1 MKLRD
6 CVLLLTSYELDS
18 FPRTL
23 PPLEARGLLSGW
35 IGLWHPRLLAALQA
49 VPRWQ
54 SAAQLPGELH
64 DILFVLP
71 SISTDKLEAG
81 GEQRIAAAG
90 GQVLRPA
97 DHSWRTFQE
106 ELLAVA
112 DQAGLLEP
120 SSPVPAPADSAATAL
135 VEELRDDFA
144 ALGYAY
150 LQIQLMTRQL
160 RYTSNLDLQQFG
172 QQLTSAATAALAG
185 DGAEAERWLQ
195 SCFDALGQERDHY
208 YSLDVHLIDIT
219 LLAPTTLGKSLTEQL
234 ARAGQPQ
241 SPLTSYVA
249 CGQLLRQWAQANP
262 QSFDQFKSAIAQRHA
277 SLVGGL
283 DIERPHPLMSREGIA
298 RDFSRGRAAY
308 RDCGFDPPRVF
319 ARHTYGLSP
328 DSVPM
333 LRRWGFE
340 GCLLIA
346 WAEGRYPHGAQPK
359 ISWEAPDGTF
369 LSALATEVLD
379 AADPTSFL
387 ALGWKIGDALEHQHV
402 PTLVLAHWPNRR
414 CEFADLLS
422 RICRRTPALG
432 KWKLAD
438 EYFADTDQ
446 PYHQERL
453 GAEGFRF
460 NWLRHA
466 ADGTM
471 PTGLDRRAGQSTS
484 EAAGRAAA
492 DGQAGAAQWRVTTQ
506 LNHQLQARCRGLQN
520 LLNLAWQLEHFHRLG
535 KTSPAAQPAADRSLA
550 DSSATDISPTNI
562 SPGDSSPSD
571 ISPADSSFTTVAT
584 AAGTTAAATTA
595 ATADEVPKAASAEA
609 EQAGHRLPPLSDW
622 APEYAQLVELV
633 DSLWDAPSRAPDVA
647 AQASE
652 LADRLRTATLERLGR
667 HLHTAGIKR
676 SDAAAVHH
684 GRLLVNPR
692 CAPVR
697 VITHTLAD
705 QQLGQGET
713 WNFAEGRVGKG
724 RVTCVDIPS
733 HGFVVTPVQAAPSRT
748 STKQRPLGDAGG
760 LLHNEFLELQ
770 IDSARGHLRSLHV
783 PAKRGNR
790 LSLMIARRDQLPSDA
805 RAADKPGA
813 SSGAS
818 SLRLSEMVATNVEM
832 LTSSNICGVISAEG
846 YLQFDGQRV
855 ADFRIIYEVWR
866 GSRIAEVNIRLQNL
880 QPLASD
886 NPWQSAYVLRLAW
899 PSEAAILRTYS
910 AGQRHTWAAGRGVSP
925 ALIEIDEV
933 DYRTH
938 YLTGGL
944 AYHRRSEERFLE
956 TILASAGESQVE
968 QRVGVGVDLPHANL
982 AAEQFLDTPYEIDLG
997 RSQAI
1002 APSSGWMATVDQ
1014 RNVVVQLES
1023 PLVDHSGALVGV
1035 RLFVCELEGKAT
1047 SARIGLLREVA
1058 SAMRV
1063 DYLGGKISQL
1073 NAVHDR
1079 ITIALRAHEQ
1089 VNVDVLWQ
1097 L

>member
-23 PPLEARGLLSGW
+23 PAPEASGLLNGW
-35 IGLWHPRLLAALQA
+35 VALWHPRLLAALQA

-71 SISTDKLEAG
+71 SISVDKLEAD
-81 GEQRIAAAG
+81 GEQRIADAG
-90 GQVLRPA
+90 GHILRPA
-97 DHSWRTFQE
+97 ALSWRAFQD

-112 DQAGLLEP
+112 SQAGLLDASPLEP
-120 SSPVPAPADSAATAL
+120 SQPPEPTPLPEPSGVSPAAATEAEAEAASAL
-135 VEELRDDFA
+135 VEELRADFA

-172 QQLTSAATAALAG
+172 SQLTSAATAALAN
-185 DGAEAERWLQ
+185 DRAEAERWLQ

-219 LLAPTTLGKSLTEQL
+219 LLASTTLGKSLTAQL
-234 ARAGQPQ
+234 ERSDQPQ
-241 SPLTSYVA
+241 SPPTSYLA
-249 CGQLLRQWAQANP
+249 CGDLLRLWAQNSP
-262 QSFDQFKSAIAQRHA
+262 QSLGRLRTAMQHRQACI
-277 SLVGGL
+277 VGGL

-298 RDFSRGRAAY
+298 RDFLRGRGAY
-308 RDCGFDPPRVF
+308 SECGFDPPRVF

-346 WAEGRYPHGAQPK
+346 WGEGKYPHGAQPK

-369 LSALATEVLD
+369 LSALAAEVLD
-379 AADPTSFL
+379 AADPTSYL

-402 PTLVLAHWPNRR
+402 PTITFAHWPNRS

-438 EYFADTDQ
+438 DYFADTDQ

-453 GAEGFRF
+453 SSDSFQYS
-460 NWLRHA
+460 WLKY
-466 ADGTM
+466 
-471 PTGLDRRAGQSTS
+471 
-484 EAAGRAAA
+484 AAA
-492 DGQAGAAQWRVTTQ
+492 DSMPAKVQRSSGERDAGQASVDDTATSHAGAARWRVATQ

-535 KTSPAAQPAADRSLA
+535 SATPASPTATTTASAPSGAATDPSDTPSESPLTEAGTEAGQTVTAEDRS
-550 DSSATDISPTNI
+550 ATLEP
-562 SPGDSSPSD
+562 
-571 ISPADSSFTTVAT
+571 
-584 AAGTTAAATTA
+584 
-595 ATADEVPKAASAEA
+595 PKW
-609 EQAGHRLPPLSDW
+609 SDW
-622 APEYAQLVELV
+622 APEFAQLVDLV
-633 DSLWDAPSRAPDVA
+633 DSLWDAPSRATEIA
-647 AQASE
+647 AQATE
-652 LADRLRTATLERLGR
+652 LADRLRTATLERLAR
-667 HLHTAGIKR
+667 QLHTAGIKKAE
-676 SDAAAVHH
+676 SSTQHA

-697 VITHTLAD
+697 VITHTAAD
-705 QQLGQGET
+705 QQLARGES
-713 WNFAEGRVGKG
+713 WNFAEGRVGEG

-733 HGFVVTPVQAAPSRT
+733 QGFVVTPVQTDSKRAAP
-748 STKQRPLGDAGG
+748 KHRPLADAGG

-770 IDSARGHLRSLHV
+770 IDPSRGHLRSLHV

-790 LSLMIARRDQLPSDA
+790 LSLMIARRDQIPRDA
-805 RAADKPGA
+805 QQTTATA
-813 SSGAS
+813 SNSQ
-818 SLRLSEMVATNVEM
+818 RISEMVATKVEM
-832 LTSSNICGVISAEG
+832 LTSSNICGVISSEG
-846 YLQFDGQRV
+846 YLQFDGQRA

-880 QPLASD
+880 QPLAAD

-910 AGQRHTWAAGRGVSP
+910 AGQRHSWPAGRGVSP
-925 ALIEIDEV
+925 TLVEIDEV

-944 AYHRRSEERFLE
+944 AFHRRSEDRFLE
-956 TILASAGESQVE
+956 TILASAGETQVE
-968 QRVGVGVDLPHANL
+968 HRIGIGVDLPHPNL
-982 AAEQFLDTPYEIDLG
+982 AAEQFPDTPYEIELS
-997 RSQAI
+997 RTQPI

-1014 RNVVVQLES
+1014 RNVIVHLES
-1023 PLVDHSGALVGV
+1023 PLVDQTGALVGM
-1035 RLFVCELEGKAT
+1035 RLFVSELEGKAT
-1047 SARIGLLREVA
+1047 SANIRLLREVA
-1058 SAMRV
+1058 SATRV

-1079 ITIALRAHEQ
+1079 ITIALRAQEH